1 MSNALNEVFSNYN
14 IKVGDLFTHHRW
26 DDISEA
32 NEYSDY
38 ESTVLSFGD
47 EWNTSI
53 NVQLTFSNGQAWL
66 TMTLQSDDGSTSPR
80 ELACAEDIPFDV
92 ALALLGNV
100 ENPISSGGNEVMS
113 YYTDAV
119 RDAIA
124 NLKAHVDDRERW
136 RELNWDHET
145 DEPLCGCVTW
155 DENTAYLNSDIA
167 DAATILVDA
176 LKKDMA

>member
-100 ENPISSGGNEVMS
+100 ENPPLRGDEMVVARCEE
-113 YYTDAV
+113 AV
-119 RDAIA
+119 RAVARVFDGGSFIDEQM
-124 NLKAHVDDRERW
+124 VD
-136 RELNWDHET
+136 EL
-145 DEPLCGCVTW
+145 V
-155 DENTAYLNSDIA
+155 S
-167 DAATILVDA
+167 ATNDLINGIRRSE
-176 LKKDMA
+176 